1 MFRPA
6 AFLDRDGTLNV
17 DKGYVFRIDDFTWL
31 NSSKEAIKFLNES
44 GYYVFVITNQ
54 SGIGRGYYTF
64 RDLIKLHKYMNDDLS
79 KMSARIDDFFYS
91 PYHPD
96 NVSDQ
101 FDHLS
106 NLRKPNTGMLELA
119 FMKWKIDKNN
129 SFMIGNMQHDIECGE
144 KFGIKGYLFNQKT
157 SSLFEMIQKIIS

>member
-1 MFRPA
+1 MLRPA

-17 DKGYVFRIDDFTWL
+17 DKGYVFKTDDFTWL
-31 NSSKEAIKFLNES
+31 NSSKKAIKFLNEN

-64 RDLIKLHKYMNDDLS
+64 KDLTKLHKYMNEDLS

-119 FMKWKIDKNN
+119 FMKWKIDKNK
-129 SFMIGNMQHDIECGE
+129 SFMIGDKQHDVECGE
-144 KFGIKGYLFNQKT
+144 KFGIKGYLFNQKIN
-157 SSLFEMIQKIIS
+157 SLFEMIQNIIS

>member
-17 DKGYVFRIDDFTWL
+17 DKGYVFRIDDFKWL

-64 RDLIKLHKYMNDDLS
+64 KDLIKLHKYMNDDLS

-96 NVSDQ
+96 NISDQ

-119 FMKWKIDKNN
+119 FMKWKIDKNK

-144 KFGIKGYLFNQKT
+144 NFGIKGYLFNQKT
-157 SSLFEMIQKIIS
+157 TSLFEMIQKIIY